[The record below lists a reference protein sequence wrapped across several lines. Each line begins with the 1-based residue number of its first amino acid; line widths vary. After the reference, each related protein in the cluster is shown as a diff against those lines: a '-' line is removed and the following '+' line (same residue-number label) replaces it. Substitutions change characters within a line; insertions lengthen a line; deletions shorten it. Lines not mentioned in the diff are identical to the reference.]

1 MPCSS
6 LASLRTLLLVQRS
19 GDCGSPRV
27 TGSTSRSRSSLKPG
41 SLLTLLL
48 RPPPFLRIRP
58 SPTLAPCCSSLIP
71 WLMTGRE
78 SPVARET
85 IETPPHPIAS
95 ASLAAS
101 SRRVRSFSS
110 VATRSYRCLTSSS
123 LFMSHRL
130 PYPPSLCQCYSLT
143 TSKIPRL
150 SQRTFLSCKTGE
162 KRLKEAYRKVFN
174 SLSP

>member
-19 GDCGSPRV
+19 GDSGSPRV
-27 TGSTSRSRSSLKPG
+27 TGSTSRSRSSLRLG

-48 RPPPFLRIRP
+48 RPPPLRRMRP
-58 SPTLAPCCSSLIP
+58 SPALVP
-71 WLMTGRE
+71 WLITGRE

-85 IETPPHPIAS
+85 IETPPHPIAN

-110 VATRSYRCLTSSS
+110 VATRSYRSLISSS

-130 PYPPSLCQCYSLT
+130 PHPPPLCQCYSLT
-143 TSKIPRL
+143 TP
-150 SQRTFLSCKTGE
+150 
-162 KRLKEAYRKVFN
+162 
-174 SLSP
+174 